1 MIRTSEKPI
10 AYKAGLLAAG
20 LHGLLLVALLLSVNW
35 QTNQTMHVA
44 EVELWDSL
52 PASTPV
58 EKAPEIKPPSPEP
71 TVPEAKPEP
80 EPAPPPAPEKPE
92 IVLEKKPEKKIEK
105 PIEKVVEKV
114 IEKPKEKPVEKKPDL
129 KKLQE
134 DMRNDALK
142 KEPELSLQEQMRLED
157 LSDNG
162 KQPQA
167 KSAASAGEVN
177 QYKAAIQRKIQANV
191 NKTLCG
197 TGNPSLTFDIALTP
211 TGELQGDPVLVKP
224 SGLTACDEA
233 VERAI
238 LQSQPLPMPPDASLR
253 AQFRNLN
260 LQFTPNK

>member
-44 EVELWDSL
+44 EVELWESL
-52 PASTPV
+52 PMPQTPPKTVQPLPESTPQEV
-58 EKAPEIKPPSPEP
+58 
-71 TVPEAKPEP
+71 TPEP
-80 EPAPPPAPEKPE
+80 EPKPAPPQEPEKPE
-92 IVLEKKPEKKIEK
+92 ITIKQNVAKTAEIKPEKKSEK
-105 PIEKVVEKV
+105 APEKA
-114 IEKPKEKPVEKKPDL
+114 KEKPVDKNAAL
-129 KKLQE
+129 KKLQQ
-134 DMRNDALK
+134 DMLK
-142 KEPELSLQEQMRLED
+142 ESLDKSPVESLQEKLLRED

-162 KQPQA
+162 KQSQA

-197 TGNPSLTFDIALTP
+197 TGNPSLTFDIAVTP
-211 TGELQGDPVLVKP
+211 TGELQGDPVLVKT
-224 SGLTACDEA
+224 SGITACDEA

-238 LQSQPLPMPPDASLR
+238 LQSQPLPLPSDPSLR

-260 LQFTPNK
+260 LKFTPNQ

>member
-20 LHGLLLVALLLSVNW
+20 LHGLLLAALLLSVNW

-52 PASTPV
+52 PTPTPV
-58 EKAPEIKPPSPEP
+58 VKAPEIKPPLPEP
-71 TVPEAKPEP
+71 IVPEIKPEP
-80 EPAPPPAPEKPE
+80 EPAPPPEPEKPE

-105 PIEKVVEKV
+105 PVEKVV
-114 IEKPKEKPVEKKPDL
+114 EKPKEKPVEKKPDI

-134 DMRNDALK
+134 EMRKSTLN

-197 TGNPSLTFDIALTP
+197 TGNPSLTFDIAVTP
-211 TGELQGDPVLVKP
+211 TGELQGEPVLVKA
-224 SGLTACDEA
+224 SGITACDEA

-238 LQSQPLPMPPDASLR
+238 LQSQPLPLPADPSLR

-260 LQFTPNK
+260 LKFTPNQ

>member
-1 MIRTSEKPI
+1 MIRTAEKPI

-52 PASTPV
+52 PTPTPV
-58 EKAPEIKPPSPEP
+58 VKTPEIKPPLPEP
-71 TVPEAKPEP
+71 IVPEIKPEP
-80 EPAPPPAPEKPE
+80 EPAPPPEPEKPE

-105 PIEKVVEKV
+105 PIEKVVEK
-114 IEKPKEKPVEKKPDL
+114 PKEKPVEKKPDI

-134 DMRNDALK
+134 EMRKAALNQ
-142 KEPELSLQEQMRLED
+142 EPELSLQEQMRLED

-177 QYKAAIQRKIQANV
+177 QYKAAIQRAIQARV

-197 TGNPSLTFDIALTP
+197 TGNPSLIFDIALNP
-211 TGELQGDPVLVKP
+211 AGELQGDAVLVKS
-224 SGLTACDEA
+224 SGITACDEA

-238 LQSQPLPMPPDASLR
+238 LQSQPLPLPPDPSLR

-260 LQFTPNK
+260 LKFTPNQ

>member
-20 LHGLLLVALLLSVNW
+20 FHGLLLVALLLSVNW

-52 PASTPV
+52 PMPQTPLKTV
-58 EKAPEIKPPSPEP
+58 QPLPEP
-71 TVPEAKPEP
+71 TPEVIEPEP
-80 EPAPPPAPEKPE
+80 EPKPAPPPEPEKPE

-105 PIEKVVEKV
+105 PVEKMV
-114 IEKPKEKPVEKKPDL
+114 EKPKEKPVEKKPDI

-134 DMRNDALK
+134 EMRKSTLNKD
-142 KEPELSLQEQMRLED
+142 PELSMEEQMRLED
-157 LSDNG
+157 LSDDG

-197 TGNPSLTFDIALTP
+197 TGNPTLTFDIALSP
-211 TGELQGDPVLVKP
+211 TGELQGDPVLAKS

-238 LQSQPLPMPPDASLR
+238 LQSQPLPMPPDPSLR

-260 LQFTPNK
+260 LKFTPNQ